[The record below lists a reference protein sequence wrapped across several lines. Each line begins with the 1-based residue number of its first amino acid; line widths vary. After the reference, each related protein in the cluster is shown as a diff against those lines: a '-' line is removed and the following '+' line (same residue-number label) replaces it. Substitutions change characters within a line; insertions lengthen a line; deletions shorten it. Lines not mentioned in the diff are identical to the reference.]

1 LVIDREWVEKIRSA
15 MPELPAAKRARY
27 QSLGL
32 SPYDAGVLTSA
43 KAMADYF
50 DQALAL
56 FADAKTLAN
65 WVWVI

>member
-1 LVIDREWVEKIRSA
+1 